1 MLVFFFFL
9 MKMWCLDLDGWN
21 IQKKKKKVE
30 SLYLLYFVALK
41 LEVCFIQSKVEKC
54 VILFQVILAC
64 EMVRLLGNSCIA

>member
-1 MLVFFFFL
+1 